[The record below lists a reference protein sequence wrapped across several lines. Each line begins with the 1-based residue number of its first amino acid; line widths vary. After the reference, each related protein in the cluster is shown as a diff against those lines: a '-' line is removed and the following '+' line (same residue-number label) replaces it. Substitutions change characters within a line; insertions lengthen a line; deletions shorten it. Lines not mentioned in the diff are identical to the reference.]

1 MYRLI
6 KGNVFGADPEE
17 VIDVDGERLMFRCP
31 CKARIVLTN
40 PFDGFTGHVTETDEN
55 DIVHIQGSLFSE
67 ERGHPGR
74 CHFNLFWGEIEF
86 CDDATCPGV
95 KQ

>member
-1 MYRLI
+1 MYHLI
-6 KGNVFGADPEE
+6 KDKTFGADPEE

-67 ERGHPGR
+67 KTRTSGALSFLLELWR
-74 CHFNLFWGEIEF
+74 
-86 CDDATCPGV
+86 D
-95 KQ
+95 